1 MKNLISEL
9 ICTRI
14 SHDIIGNIGAVANA
28 SELLEEGDL
37 DFLDDIKSI
46 LRTSSFNL
54 TARMKFFRMAFGL
67 DNNSLN
73 DLDLVKNTCDNYLA
87 SLGNSDYPIKLQAEW
102 ENIKQVKTAM
112 VAIMVMADLL
122 VRGGMIK
129 LRVLGDV
136 LQTQISCE
144 NKISVDKWQNL
155 QSMMDGDVAAVTA
168 NTAPLA
174 LLLEKYGMQKVVL
187 TKDEEN
193 YYLKITEN

>member
-54 TARMKFFRMAFGL
+54 TARMKFFRLAFGL
-67 DNNSLN
+67 DNNNLDDLN
-73 DLDLVKNTCDNYLA
+73 MVKSTCESYLA
-87 SLGNSDYPIKLQAEW
+87 SLGNSDYPIKLEAEW
-102 ENIKQVKTAM
+102 ENIKQRKTAM

-122 VRGGMIK
+122 VRGGIIK
-129 LRVLGDV
+129 LNEINGN
-136 LQTQISCE
+136 LQVEINRE
-144 NKISVDKWQNL
+144 HKISSDKWQNL
-155 QSMMDGDVAAVTA
+155 QKMMSGDVEYVTA

-174 LLLEKYGMQKVVL
+174 LLLEKCGLQNLSL
-187 TKDEEN
+187 TSDAEK
-193 YYLKITEN
+193 YYLTVSEI

>member
-1 MKNLISEL
+1 MKNLVSEL

-37 DFLDDIKSI
+37 DFLEDIKSI

-67 DNNSLN
+67 DNNALSDLN
-73 DLDLVKNTCDNYLA
+73 LVKTTCDNYLA
-87 SLGNSDYPIKLQAEW
+87 SLGNSDYPIKLQADW
-102 ENIKQVKTAM
+102 ESIKQIKTAM

-122 VRGGMIK
+122 VRGGTVK
-129 LRVLGDV
+129 VQNLSDVLRV
-136 LQTQISCE
+136 QINCE
-144 NKISVDKWQNL
+144 NKISADKWQNL
-155 QSMMDGDVAAVTA
+155 QKMMDGDVTAVTA

-174 LLLEKYGMQKVVL
+174 LLLEKYGIQRVIL
-187 TKDEEN
+187 AKDEEN

>member
-73 DLDLVKNTCDNYLA
+73 DLDLVKSTCDNYLA

-122 VRGGMIK
+122 VRGGTVK

-144 NKISVDKWQNL
+144 NKISADKWQNL
-155 QSMMDGDVAAVTA
+155 QNMMEGDIAAVTA

-174 LLLEKYGMQKVVL
+174 LLLEKYSLQKVVL

-193 YYLKITEN
+193 YYLKIAES